1 MSIYDVYREKFH
13 IFQLSFFL
21 PIFAEMDGSNNKTTD
36 LHLFEAIRSG
46 STKAFALLFNKYYS
60 DLVLYCGTYI
70 QDQTVCEDIVQNIF
84 LKLWKSRLELEITT
98 SLQAYLVRVARNM
111 CLDELRHRKVKAEY
125 VRSGAAGAGIDGEEQ
140 TENYVLFSEL
150 SSRVSEAVENLPA
163 KEKEAFEMSRIGDLK
178 YRQIAEILGV
188 SQRTV
193 EVRISNALKTIKK
206 SIVDNE
212 VNTD

>member
-1 MSIYDVYREKFH
+1 
-13 IFQLSFFL
+13 
-21 PIFAEMDGSNNKTTD
+21 MDGGNNRTTD
-36 LHLFEAIRSG
+36 LHLFEAVRSG

-60 DLVLYCGTYI
+60 DLVLYCGTFI

-84 LKLWKSRLELEITT
+84 LKLWKSRRDLEITS

-111 CLDELRHRKVKAEY
+111 CLDELRHRKVAAEY
-125 VRSGAAGAGIDGEEQ
+125 IQLGSTRTGSGGEDQ
-140 TENYVLFSEL
+140 TEDYILFSEL
-150 SSRVSEAVENLPA
+150 SSRVSAAVEMLPA

-206 SIVDNE
+206 SIIDNE
-212 VNTD
+212 VKAD